1 MLAKGFRKY
10 MTFAQLTT
18 EAEKVVTA
26 TQRKLPLELREKA
39 RALPVAFHDWPS
51 DEILGEEFEPDIL
64 GLFVGDPHGMATGE
78 GNQVPAHILLF
89 LENIY
94 DFAEGDAAV
103 YRDEVRITYLH
114 ELGHY
119 FGWDEDEL
127 EARGLG

>member
-1 MLAKGFRKY
+1 MN
-10 MTFAQLTT
+10 FAQLTA
-18 EAEKVVTA
+18 EAEKTVVA
-26 TQRKLPLELREKA
+26 TQRRLPVELREKA
-39 RALPVAFHDWPS
+39 RALPVGFHDWPS
-51 DEILGEEFEPDIL
+51 EAILGEEFEPDIL
-64 GLFVGDPHGMATGE
+64 GMFVGDPHGMATGE
-78 GNQVPAHILLF
+78 GNPVPAQILLF

-94 DFAEGDAAV
+94 DFAEGDGAV